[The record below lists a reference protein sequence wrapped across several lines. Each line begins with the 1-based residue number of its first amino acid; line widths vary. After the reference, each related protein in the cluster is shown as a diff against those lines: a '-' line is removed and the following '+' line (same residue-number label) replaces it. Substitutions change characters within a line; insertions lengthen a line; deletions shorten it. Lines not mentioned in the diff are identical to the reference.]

1 MRVMI
6 FADEFFAIREQALLS
21 RLEVGLAD
29 EGFRVVHA
37 LPEHASAYAPASVAS
52 AVLTYP
58 ERRWRWTHPA
68 TARGVSRSLARL
80 DEATTPDG
88 VDVVHAFGG
97 SAWGLAAQFA
107 AMHDAALVLEVWRTG
122 LDERARA
129 IGAKRP
135 STLFVAPDHTIAA
148 PLRLGEPGG
157 LHVREIPWGVHT
169 PEQGRAAPEPG
180 RAISVMMVGA
190 GRISGSFSA
199 AMEGLAHVI
208 RRRPEVMVFCDAEA
222 GRRAG
227 LYPIAKRLGVL
238 TNVSFIADLEGRRDL
253 VLEGDILVQ
262 PESRGEQRSVTLDA
276 MAAGM
281 IVVASKDDGVSAL
294 RHEETSRLIASPTP
308 LAWSTALEDLLDHPE
323 RWSSLAASARRFTS
337 KHRRASDQ
345 IAGIIA
351 AYSALRN
358 QGAIPFPAGAP

>member
-29 EGFRVVHA
+29 EGLRVVHA
-37 LPEHASAYAPASVAS
+37 LPEHASSYAPASVAS
-52 AVLTYP
+52 VVLTYP

-68 TARGVSRSLARL
+68 TARGVSRSLAVL
-80 DEATTPDG
+80 DESATPDR
-88 VDVVHAFGG
+88 VDIVHAFGG
-97 SAWGLAAQFA
+97 SSWGLAAEFA

-122 LDERARA
+122 LNERARA

-135 STLFVAPDHTIAA
+135 LTLFVAPDHTIAA

-169 PEQGRAAPEPG
+169 PEECRPAPEAG

-190 GRISGSFSA
+190 GRIFGSFAA
-199 AMEGLAHVI
+199 AMEGIAQVI

-238 TNVSFIADLEGRRDL
+238 ANVSFIADLEGRRDL
-253 VLEGDILVQ
+253 VLQGDILIQ

-281 IVVASKDDGVSAL
+281 MVLAAKDDGVSAL
-294 RHEETSRLIASPTP
+294 RDGETARLIPSPTS
-308 LAWSTALEDLLDHPE
+308 LAWSTALEDLLAHPE
-323 RWSSLAASARRFTS
+323 RWSALAASARRFTAT
-337 KHRRASDQ
+337 HRRASDQ
-345 IAGIIA
+345 IAGVIA
-351 AYSALRN
+351 AYLALRSK
-358 QGAIPFPAGAP
+358 GSIPFPTGA